1 VTFYIIGLSKE
12 NWPTKREKVKML
24 KMKFKLEING
34 VIEDI
39 ADCEMLRLP
48 KREVTKYACG

>member
-1 VTFYIIGLSKE
+1 
-12 NWPTKREKVKML
+12 
-24 KMKFKLEING
+24 MKFKLEING

-48 KREVTKYACG
+48 KREVTKYACGQEVLSKIQT